1 MKKIINIDE
10 IMSKITSYN
19 AEKNKNIF
27 LKEYETLNYRNDEG
41 NSLYH
46 LIITSN
52 ASSIK
57 IVYAITMLVDNK
69 INPNMRNK
77 TGDTFMHIAFNG
89 NTNINDITYL
99 LDYAIKVGNL
109 DVNTRND
116 NYYTLLH
123 TTILTAK
130 QDSDILKIA
139 KVLKDNNFNFTE
151 EIKEFVNDSSLSQV
165 MKSNILN
172 TFAKNDSERHSFFEF
187 KDSNKVKNTKYGTV
201 LNNKEYHESP
211 ALGRDKEISKI
222 IISLATEKKLPL
234 LVGPSGV
241 GKTTIIDELAY
252 RIINDDV
259 PSFLKDKIIYEVHMS
274 SILAGT
280 KYRGDFENN
289 MKEVINYAIRNN
301 AILFIDEFHMVFGIG
316 ANDKDNTDAASILK
330 TYIDR
335 YNLKVIGATTKVEYE
350 KFMVQ
355 DALKRRFDVI
365 KVDELDNDKL
375 YDIAFTTFERF
386 AQKRNIEISE
396 YFKDNINNI
405 INILLELTKDKNRRY
420 DDKVYNPDLL
430 ISIIDRTIAYALVEE
445 SILDIKHLILSIDD
459 SERIYSYAK
468 EIAIKKL
475 NNLEKSYNEN
485 NSNIIDFNS
494 YKKVYTYNR

>member
-1 MKKIINIDE
+1 MKKNTNIDE
-10 IMSKITSYN
+10 IMSKVT
-19 AEKNKNIF
+19 AFGEERNKRIF
-27 LKEYETLNYRNDEG
+27 LKEFDELNYRDDKG

-52 ASSIK
+52 ASSIN
-57 IVYAITMLVDNK
+57 IVSAITMLINNK

-77 TGDTFMHIAFNG
+77 TGDTFMHIAFSG
-89 NTNINDITYL
+89 NTSINDLTYL

-130 QDSDILKIA
+130 EDSDILKIA

-172 TFAKNDSERHSFFEF
+172 TFAKNNNEGLSFFEF
-187 KDSNKVKNTKYGTV
+187 KDSNKVKNTKYGTI

-252 RIINDDV
+252 RIIKNDV
-259 PSFLKDKIIYEVHMS
+259 PSFLKGKIIYEVHMS

-289 MKEVINYAIRNN
+289 MKEVINYAIKNN
-301 AILFIDEFHMVFGIG
+301 AILFIDEFHMVFGTG

-350 KFMVQ
+350 KFIVQ

-375 YDIAFTTFERF
+375 YDIAFTTFEKF
-386 AQKRNIEISE
+386 TQKRNIEISE

-430 ISIIDRTIAYALVEE
+430 ISIIDRAIAYALVEE
-445 SILDIKHLILSIDD
+445 SILDIKHLILAIDD

-485 NSNIIDFNS
+485 NNNIIDFNS
-494 YKKVYTYNR
+494 YKKVYTYSR